1 MCLQKVLCQ
10 TCSTYILLSSY
21 LNFCICK
28 QKGRRIIKIKSTL
41 SKELGHLY
49 ISSRPQPNYIFSCY
63 FGPKLHVYCISFVSS
78 QSLSGSKKI
87 LLSLYLVA
95 RMSKVVQCR
104 MYQSYYAERE
114 HEKMRST

>member
-28 QKGRRIIKIKSTL
+28 QKGRRIIKIESTL

-49 ISSRPQPNYIFSCY
+49 ICTSPPAPSQTIYFLVTLAQNYMYIV
-63 FGPKLHVYCISFVSS
+63 LVSS
-78 QSLSGSKKI
+78 QVSHYLGLKKFFYHFI
-87 LLSLYLVA
+87 
-95 RMSKVVQCR
+95 
-104 MYQSYYAERE
+104 
-114 HEKMRST
+114 